1 MAGLTPKDLTD
12 QRNDAMREGVKALV
26 LMNGGGAV
34 ALLAFLQAIWSKEPA
49 LIKYVLWG
57 LGFLVI
63 GVALAGLVHFFR
75 YHTSLATQRL
85 FAIADQLSKAKP
97 SDETVKGM
105 GLPKIASSVDDFHE
119 TKKSVRRY
127 EQLYFGCAY
136 LSIILFVLGVSI
148 ILYGAAVEPR
158 TKIPGVEF

>member
-1 MAGLTPKDLTD
+1 MAGLTPKDMTD

-57 LGFLVI
+57 VGFLVI
-63 GVALAGLVHFFR
+63 GVALTSLVHFFR
-75 YHTSLATQRL
+75 YHTSLATQQL
-85 FAIADQLSKAKP
+85 FAIADQLSNAK
-97 SDETVKGM
+97 SRDETVE
-105 GLPKIASSVDDFHE
+105 GLSLPNLASCVEDYRE
-119 TKKSVRRY
+119 MKKSVLRY
-127 EQLYFGCAY
+127 ERLYFGCAY
-136 LSIILFVLGVSI
+136 LSVVLFVVGVSI